1 MKKHFYIIFVAREQ
15 DGHLRKVPI
24 PMQYA
29 CIFVA
34 AAAVGA
40 FTITCMVGSY
50 TRMLLMTARFNEVRS
65 QQVALRKDYQR
76 LQNVAHEKEVQAAS
90 LGSLASQV
98 AALYGLR
105 QPHVTKAAA
114 ITATAPPPGNS
125 GTGFTQD
132 AYVQSLNELTSLRS
146 MALVGGGADTS
157 EVSILENH
165 DGGNWAN
172 FANAPSLWPITGR
185 VTSPFGEREN
195 PFNSSATEF
204 HPGIDIAADV
214 GTPVHATANGT
225 VIVLGN
231 ESGYGRFVMVNN
243 GHGIVTIFAH
253 LSGVAIAEGERV
265 RIGEV
270 LGYVG
275 NTCRSTGPHLL
286 YEVRINGT
294 PVNPYPFMHA
304 TEPVLA
310 AGEQP
315 ARSTCNGARTA
326 CVAPGRSE

>member
-1 MKKHFYIIFVAREQ
+1 LKKRFYIIFVAREQ
-15 DGHLRKVPI
+15 DGRLRKVPI

-29 CIFVA
+29 CIFLA

-40 FTITCMVGSY
+40 FTIAGMAGSY
-50 TRMLLMTARFNEVRS
+50 TRVLLQTARFNEVRS
-65 QQVALRKDYQR
+65 QQVALRRDYQR

-90 LGSLASQV
+90 LGSLGSEV

-105 QPHVTKAAA
+105 QPRVTRAAA
-114 ITATAPPPGNS
+114 NSATAPPADNTGA
-125 GTGFTQD
+125 GFTQD
-132 AYVQSLNELTSLRS
+132 AYVQSLNELTALRS
-146 MALVGGGADTS
+146 MALAGGIEDS
-157 EVSILENH
+157 LEMSILENH

-185 VTSPFGEREN
+185 VSSPFGEREN
-195 PFNSSATEF
+195 PFDSSETEF
-204 HPGIDIAADV
+204 HPGIDIAADI
-214 GTPVHATANGT
+214 GTPVHATTDGT
-225 VIVLGN
+225 VIVLGD

-243 GHGIVTIFAH
+243 GHGIATVFAH
-253 LSGVAIAEGERV
+253 LSGVAVAEGERV
-265 RIGEV
+265 RIGEI

-275 NTCRSTGPHLL
+275 NTGRSTGPHLL

-310 AGEQP
+310 AGESP
-315 ARSTCNGARTA
+315 AL
-326 CVAPGRSE
+326 PGTDGE